1 LIDVHFRLLRHEIF
15 DEATK
20 TIAEILHVHD
30 RKLNLG
36 QWFKSSESNK
46 AIRTYSRA
54 NVERL
59 HFTKQRGL
67 EIDISMME
75 PPQLARKTSAEKQK
89 WWKDTRRLEEGCL
102 LCLVWVHNGTSSI
115 TFLTVS
121 QKTIA
126 VNERGSL
133 VSDRNQRASI
143 ITSLI
148 PGQANHDLEALVRRL
163 HEGSEGRN
171 ILIEFPSI
179 LWATFAPILENMQRM
194 YSGSRLPFSSWIVP
208 DPRNPV
214 RSEKPE
220 VPPPVYARDP
230 DFGFDLSPILSDKL
244 ARLSLTP
251 TNIAPNLHKSLSAL
265 TSLDK
270 GQCDALISALSQEF
284 CLIQG
289 PPGTGKSYL
298 GVQLMRVLVSNKARA
313 NLGPIVVVYVTI
325 TSTIAVL
332 RLTMFC
338 YRCYTNHALDQFLEH
353 LVDQGIDKVIRI
365 GSKSSSEAME
375 GKNLRAIAREADK
388 TGGENYTLGTCHSSR
403 EEMEKNL
410 QKKFGALQALNR
422 RYWGG
427 FDYHLR
433 RMYPGIHAQF
443 SGKEAEGFITQEKVP
458 DRFKRWVQE
467 STKGNTQIH
476 SLGRLQDIIEK
487 AKRNVWSLSDNDR
500 KTLMNHLMQEIR
512 ERIIDGILDDFRE
525 DDAFAKQIRDVYD
538 EVDRRILADADVIGV
553 TTSGLARRIS
563 VLRHIE
569 SRVVICEKAGE
580 VLEAHML
587 SALIPSVQH
596 LIQIGDHQ
604 QLRPQI
610 ANHKL
615 SMESHSGDLY
625 QLDRSQFER
634 MALGES
640 GLPAFPTSQLN
651 VQRRMRPEVS
661 TLIRNTLYE
670 RLVDSDTVKNLPN
683 VAGMGKNVFWLDHE
697 NQEDA
702 ADQESRGRSKSNK
715 WEVAMTHALVRHI
728 VRQGVYSSKD
738 IAVLTPYVGQLQK
751 LRSALQN
758 DFEIVLSDRDQETLI
773 REGHEDTT
781 PNGTGHALL
790 QKKAMTELLRIATVD
805 NFQGEEARVI
815 IISLVRSNMDNKV
828 GFLKTS
834 NRINVLLSR
843 AKHGMYL
850 IGNSKTYA
858 NVSMWSNVLG
868 MLGGT
873 DSIGHKFS
881 LHCDRHQETDAMVAT
896 PEDFEILS
904 PQWGFRKQCD
914 Q

>member
-1 LIDVHFRLLRHEIF
+1 
-15 DEATK
+15 
-20 TIAEILHVHD
+20 
-30 RKLNLG
+30 
-36 QWFKSSESNK
+36 
-46 AIRTYSRA
+46 
-54 NVERL
+54 
-59 HFTKQRGL
+59 
-67 EIDISMME
+67 
-75 PPQLARKTSAEKQK
+75 
-89 WWKDTRRLEEGCL
+89 
-102 LCLVWVHNGTSSI
+102 
-115 TFLTVS
+115 
-121 QKTIA
+121 
-126 VNERGSL
+126 
-133 VSDRNQRASI
+133 
-143 ITSLI
+143 
-148 PGQANHDLEALVRRL
+148 
-163 HEGSEGRN
+163 
-171 ILIEFPSI
+171 
-179 LWATFAPILENMQRM
+179 
-194 YSGSRLPFSSWIVP
+194 
-208 DPRNPV
+208 
-214 RSEKPE
+214 
-220 VPPPVYARDP
+220 
-230 DFGFDLSPILSDKL
+230 
-244 ARLSLTP
+244 
-251 TNIAPNLHKSLSAL
+251 
-265 TSLDK
+265 
-270 GQCDALISALSQEF
+270 
-284 CLIQG
+284 
-289 PPGTGKSYL
+289 
-298 GVQLMRVLVSNKARA
+298 
-313 NLGPIVVVYVTI
+313 
-325 TSTIAVL
+325 
-332 RLTMFC
+332 
-338 YRCYTNHALDQFLEH
+338 
-353 LVDQGIDKVIRI
+353 
-365 GSKSSSEAME
+365 ME
-375 GKNLRAIAREADK
+375 GKNLREISREADK
-388 TGGENYTLGTCHSSR
+388 TGGESYTLGTCHSSR

-422 RYWGG
+422 RSWGG

-433 RMYPGIHAQF
+433 RMYPEIHRQF
-443 SGKEAEGFITQEKVP
+443 SGKDADGFITQEKVP
-458 DRFKRWVQE
+458 DRFKRWLQQ
-467 STKGNTQIH
+467 STQGTTQIH
-476 SLGRLQDIIEK
+476 SLGRLQDIIDK
-487 AKRNVWSLSDNDR
+487 AKRNIWSLSDKDR
-500 KTLMNHLMQEIR
+500 KTLILHLTQEIR

-538 EVDRRILADADVIGV
+538 EVNRRVLAEADVIGV

-569 SRVVICEKAGE
+569 SRIVICEEAGE

-610 ANHKL
+610 VNHKL

-640 GLPAFPTSQLN
+640 DLPAFPTSQLN

-697 NQEDA
+697 NLEDA
-702 ADQESRGRSKSNK
+702 ADQEFRGRSKSNK

-773 REGHEDTT
+773 KEGHEDTT
-781 PNGTGHALL
+781 SNGTGHALL
-790 QKKAMTELLRIATVD
+790 QRKAMTELLRIATVD
-805 NFQGEEARVI
+805 NFQGEEAKVI

-858 NVSMWSNVLG
+858 NVPMWSNVLG
-868 MLGGT
+868 MLRMT
-873 DSIGHKFS
+873 DSIGSKFS

-904 PQWGFRKQCD
+904 PQGGCRKQCD

>member
-1 LIDVHFRLLRHEIF
+1 
-15 DEATK
+15 
-20 TIAEILHVHD
+20 
-30 RKLNLG
+30 
-36 QWFKSSESNK
+36 
-46 AIRTYSRA
+46 
-54 NVERL
+54 
-59 HFTKQRGL
+59 
-67 EIDISMME
+67 
-75 PPQLARKTSAEKQK
+75 
-89 WWKDTRRLEEGCL
+89 
-102 LCLVWVHNGTSSI
+102 
-115 TFLTVS
+115 
-121 QKTIA
+121 
-126 VNERGSL
+126 
-133 VSDRNQRASI
+133 
-143 ITSLI
+143 
-148 PGQANHDLEALVRRL
+148 
-163 HEGSEGRN
+163 
-171 ILIEFPSI
+171 
-179 LWATFAPILENMQRM
+179 
-194 YSGSRLPFSSWIVP
+194 
-208 DPRNPV
+208 
-214 RSEKPE
+214 
-220 VPPPVYARDP
+220 
-230 DFGFDLSPILSDKL
+230 
-244 ARLSLTP
+244 
-251 TNIAPNLHKSLSAL
+251 
-265 TSLDK
+265 
-270 GQCDALISALSQEF
+270 
-284 CLIQG
+284 
-289 PPGTGKSYL
+289 
-298 GVQLMRVLVSNKARA
+298 
-313 NLGPIVVVYVTI
+313 
-325 TSTIAVL
+325 
-332 RLTMFC
+332 
-338 YRCYTNHALDQFLEH
+338 
-353 LVDQGIDKVIRI
+353 
-365 GSKSSSEAME
+365 
-375 GKNLRAIAREADK
+375 
-388 TGGENYTLGTCHSSR
+388 
-403 EEMEKNL
+403 
-410 QKKFGALQALNR
+410 
-422 RYWGG
+422 
-427 FDYHLR
+427 
-433 RMYPGIHAQF
+433 MYPGIHAQF
-443 SGKEAEGFITQEKVP
+443 SGKDAEGFITQEKVS

-467 STKGNTQIH
+467 STKGDTQTH

-538 EVDRRILADADVIGV
+538 EVDRRVLADADVIGV

-569 SRVVICEKAGE
+569 SRVVICEEAGE

-610 ANHKL
+610 VNHKL

-625 QLDRSQFER
+625 QLDSSQFER

-670 RLVDSDTVKNLPN
+670 RLVDSDTVKNLTN

-805 NFQGEEARVI
+805 NFQGEEAKVI

-858 NVSMWSNVLG
+858 NDSMWSNVLG
-868 MLGGT
+868 MLRMT

-881 LHCDRHQETDAMVAT
+881 LHCDRHQETAAMVAT

-904 PQWGFRKQCD
+904 PQGGCRKQCD